1 MTQPL
6 DLTIAA
12 VIPSAGVGKRMQA
25 AVPKQYLTLNDK
37 TILEHS
43 VSRICC
49 QPQVAALWLA
59 LDKADPYFATTPL
72 AAAAIERVDGGTER
86 VHSVLQALQQIDAD
100 RYPWVLV
107 HDAARPL
114 IREADI
120 TLLIERCLQA
130 GHGGI
135 LACPVRD
142 TMKRG
147 KATSAGTLVADT
159 VDREQLWH
167 ALTPQ
172 FFPTRQL
179 RQAIEQALAAGV
191 TITDEASAMEWA
203 GQPVLL
209 VEGQADNIKITRP
222 ADLTLATYFLEQQHL
237 EQQHLEQQHLEQQQ
251 LKQQQPEQPTT

>member
-1 MTQPL
+1 MTRL
-6 DLTIAA
+6 AIAA
-12 VIPSAGVGKRMQA
+12 VIPAAGVGKRMQA
-25 AVPKQYLTLNDK
+25 AIPKQYLPLNGK

-43 VSRICC
+43 VERIVSH
-49 QPQVAALWLA
+49 PQVAALWLA
-59 LDKADPYFATTPL
+59 LDNADPYFADTSL
-72 AAAAIERVDGGTER
+72 ATAAIQRVDGGRER
-86 VHSVLQALQQIDAD
+86 VDSVLNALKQIDAA

-114 IREADI
+114 IRQTDI
-120 TLLIERCLQA
+120 SQLISACWQA

-147 KATSAGTLVADT
+147 KAAADT
-159 VDREQLWH
+159 QLVVATVEREQLWH

-172 FFPTRQL
+172 FFPTEPL
-179 RQAIEQALAAGV
+179 RLAISQALAAGV
-191 TITDEASAMEWA
+191 AITDEASAMEWA

-222 ADLTLATYFLEQQHL
+222 ADLTLAAFSLEQQHL
-237 EQQHLEQQHLEQQQ
+237 EQQHLEQ
-251 LKQQQPEQPTT
+251 TR